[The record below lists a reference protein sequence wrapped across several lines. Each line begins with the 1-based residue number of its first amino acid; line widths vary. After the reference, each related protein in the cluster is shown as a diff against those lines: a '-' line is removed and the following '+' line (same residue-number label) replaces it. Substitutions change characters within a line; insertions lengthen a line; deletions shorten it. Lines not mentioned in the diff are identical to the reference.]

1 METAKTLWEHLWER
15 YRNQVSYARTY
26 EEMITSAGGT
36 FINDHIAFRS
46 LRLKHDGQDFGIG
59 YLAQI
64 AESLGYTPKDE
75 YHFPHQ
81 HLYARYYQHPDQTLP
96 KLFISELIVDEL
108 PTHIAEAIEK
118 TVKNAKLATFAQTDP
133 GSWLKV
139 FGTPW
144 LPPLKS
150 TVELVNTVSQYGA
163 WVLLHGYGV
172 NHFTGSVNHQ
182 NTPAFPDIESTAAG
196 LAALG
201 VPMKEVIE
209 GDWGSGLRQTATK
222 AVNTLVIV
230 RDDQTGELV
239 EIPWTYAYFEIAE
252 RGMIEVTPGI
262 QGRFEGFLGQQ
273 AKHLFEMTKK
283 S

>member
-15 YRNQVSYARTY
+15 YRAHVSYARTY
-26 EEMITSAGGT
+26 EEMISAAGGT

-46 LRLKHDGQDFGIG
+46 LRLTLDGQDFGIG

-64 AESLGYTPKDE
+64 AASLGYTPKDE

-96 KLFISELIVDEL
+96 KLFISELIVEEMQM
-108 PTHIAEAIEK
+108 HIAEAIVK

-133 GSWLKV
+133 GSWLNI

-182 NTPAFPDIESTAAG
+182 NTPVYPDIESTAAG

-209 GDWGSGLRQTATK
+209 GSWGSGLRQTATN
-222 AVNTLVIV
+222 AVNTLVMV
-230 RDDQTGELV
+230 RDDQSGQLV

-252 RGMIEVTPGI
+252 RGMIENASGVKELF
-262 QGRFEGFLGQQ
+262 QGFLGQQ
-273 AKHLFEMTKK
+273 AKQLFEMTKK
-283 S
+283 A

>member
-1 METAKTLWEHLWER
+1 MDSARALWQQLWER
-15 YRNQVSYARTY
+15 YRTQVSYARTY

-46 LRLKHDGQDFGIG
+46 LRLTLDGRDFGIG

-64 AESLGYTPKDE
+64 AESLGYTAKGE
-75 YHFPHQ
+75 YHFASQ
-81 HLYARYYQHPDQTLP
+81 HLYARHYQHSDEDLP
-96 KLFISELIVDEL
+96 KLFISELIVDAL
-108 PTHIAEAIEK
+108 PEPIAEAIVE
-118 TVKNAKLATFAQTDP
+118 TVQNAKLATFAEDDQE
-133 GSWLKV
+133 SWMKV

-182 NTPAFPDIESTAAG
+182 NTPAYPDIERTAAG

-222 AVNTLVIV
+222 AVNILVAV
-230 RDDQTGELV
+230 RDDQTGELI

-252 RGMIEVTPGI
+252 RGIIEVAPGI

-283 S
+283 A

>member
-1 METAKTLWEHLWER
+1 MEAVKTLWNELWDR
-15 YRNQVSYARTY
+15 YRNQVAYARTY

-46 LRLKHDGQDFGIG
+46 LRLTLDGQDFGIG

-64 AESLGYTPKDE
+64 AESLGYMPKDE
-75 YHFPHQ
+75 YHFPNQ

-96 KLFISELIVDEL
+96 KLFISELIVDAL
-108 PTHIAEAIEK
+108 PTHIAEAIVK
-118 TVKNAKLATFAQTDP
+118 TVKNAKLATFSKDNP
-133 GSWLKV
+133 GTWLKV

-172 NHFTGSVNHQ
+172 NHFTGSVDHQ

-222 AVNTLVIV
+222 AVNTLVMV

>member
-1 METAKTLWEHLWER
+1 MEIAKRLWNELWER
-15 YRNQVSYARTY
+15 YRAQVSYARTY

-36 FINDHIAFRS
+36 FINDHIAFRT
-46 LRLKHDGQDFGIG
+46 LRLHLAGQDFGIG

-64 AESLGYTPKDE
+64 AASLGYVPKEE
-75 YHFPHQ
+75 YHFPTQ

-96 KLFISELIVDEL
+96 KLFISELIVNEL

-118 TVKNAKLATFAQTDP
+118 TVNSAKLATFAQADP

-182 NTPAFPDIESTAAG
+182 NTSVYPDIERTAAG
-196 LAALG
+196 LASLG

-209 GDWGSGLRQTATK
+209 GDLGSGLRQTATK
-222 AVNTLVIV
+222 AVNTLVMV
-230 RDDQTGELV
+230 RDDHTGELD

-252 RGMIEVTPGI
+252 RGLLKNASGVKELF
-262 QGRFEGFLGQQ
+262 QGFLGQQ
-273 AKHLFEMTKK
+273 AKQLFEMTKK
-283 S
+283 A